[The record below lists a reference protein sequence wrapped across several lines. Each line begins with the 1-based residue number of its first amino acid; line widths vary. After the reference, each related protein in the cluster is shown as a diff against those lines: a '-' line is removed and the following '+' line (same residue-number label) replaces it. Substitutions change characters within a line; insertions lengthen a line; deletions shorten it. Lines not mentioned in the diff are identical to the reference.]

1 MTLAAIFVQSGEL
14 SCVCMFSSFKFDA
27 GDHSPCPALEGHC
40 YADRLLLPISDV
52 VSQGSLFM
60 ISLDAQSLPPFHP
73 FEVASLLEEPASVR
87 GFWLDDEMLE
97 ATGLTS
103 TPLLRKIQGFG
114 LLSSSYVAMSVG
126 GRRRVWT
133 FTNVLLGQLLV
144 RFAELARMPVQT
156 AADWLVRPPRD
167 WLVKAINLKELVEEA
182 MGTPLG
188 AVEVV
193 GTRFV
198 ITEMEKVWFE
208 HAPDEFALAEA
219 PSARSDDT
227 DPAPHTVSMDD
238 VLRHVGTAL
247 IVDVGAINLTVCDR
261 VRDERLAHDAA
272 RERAR
277 S

>member
-1 MTLAAIFVQSGEL
+1 
-14 SCVCMFSSFKFDA
+14 
-27 GDHSPCPALEGHC
+27 
-40 YADRLLLPISDV
+40 
-52 VSQGSLFM
+52 M

-73 FEVASLLEEPASVR
+73 FEVTALLEEAASVR
-87 GFWLDDEMLE
+87 GFWLDDEMIE

-103 TPLLRKIQGFG
+103 IPLLRKVQGLG
-114 LLSSSYVAMSVG
+114 LLGSDYVAMSVG

-144 RFAELARMPVQT
+144 RFSELARMPVQT
-156 AADWLVRPPRD
+156 AADWLVRPPRS

-193 GTRFV
+193 GNRFV

-208 HAPDEFALAEA
+208 QAPDEFALAEA
-219 PSARSDDT
+219 PSTRSDDT
-227 DPAPHTVSMDD
+227 DPDPRTVSMDD

-247 IVDVGAINLTVCDR
+247 VVDVSAIHLTVCDR
-261 VRDERLAHDAA
+261 VRDERLAHNAA